1 MACVILVSTFG
12 CLNGLILSGSRVL
25 YAMSRDGLFF
35 PAFGE
40 VAPKTLIPVKALVAQ
55 VVWSA
60 LLCLSGKYGDLLD
73 YVITTVLIF
82 YIATIVGRWKLAR
95 TNPAL
100 APQSLADRVVPV
112 LYVAA
117 TVYVTIALAI
127 YKPTY
132 TVPGLVIVALGVPA
146 FFLFRRK
153 KRPV

>member
-1 MACVILVSTFG
+1 MGAAWLLERMAEWRSLPAMVWTDST
-12 CLNGLILSGSRVL
+12 
-25 YAMSRDGLFF
+25 Y
-35 PAFGE
+35 
-40 VAPKTLIPVKALVAQ
+40 T
-55 VVWSA
+55 
-60 LLCLSGKYGDLLD
+60 YGDLLD

-100 APQSLADRVVPV
+100 APRSLLDRIVPV

-117 TVYVTIALAI
+117 TGYVTVALAL

-146 FFLFRRK
+146 FFLFRRTSAGST
-153 KRPV
+153 

>member
-1 MACVILVSTFG
+1 
-12 CLNGLILSGSRVL
+12 
-25 YAMSRDGLFF
+25 MSRDGLFL
-35 PAFGE
+35 PAFSE
-40 VAPKTLIPVKALVAQ
+40 VAPRTMIPVNALVAQ
-55 VVWSA
+55 FLWSA
-60 LLCLSGKYGDLLD
+60 VLCLSGTYGDLLD

-100 APQSLADRVVPV
+100 APRSLLDRLVPV

-117 TVYVTIALAI
+117 TGYVTVALAL

-153 KRPV
+153 KPASA